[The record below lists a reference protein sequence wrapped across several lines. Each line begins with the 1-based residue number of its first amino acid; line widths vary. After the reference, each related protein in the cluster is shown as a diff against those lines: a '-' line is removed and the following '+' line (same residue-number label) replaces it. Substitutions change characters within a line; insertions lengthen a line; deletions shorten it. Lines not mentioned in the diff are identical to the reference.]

1 MRSASQTTGT
11 GFSLRDYRPADFEAL
26 WRIDQHCFPPGISYS
41 RLELSSF
48 LTRRHA
54 IALVAEYERESPLPE
69 VAHAEAGNGSI
80 AGFVIAHPFRR
91 KYGRILT
98 LDILPEARRFGLGT
112 RLMLA
117 AEERL
122 RDLGCGEVFLETA
135 VNNEA
140 ALRLYG
146 KLGYQVLR
154 TLPGYYASHS
164 LDAFHMGKP
173 L

>member
-1 MRSASQTTGT
+1 M
-11 GFSLRDYRPADFEAL
+11 
-26 WRIDQHCFPPGISYS
+26 
-41 RLELSSF
+41 ELNSF

-54 IALVAEYERESPLPE
+54 IALVAEFEHENVMPADHGESRD
-69 VAHAEAGNGSI
+69 I
-80 AGFVIAHPFRR
+80 IGFVIAHSIRR

-112 RLMLA
+112 KLMLA
-117 AEERL
+117 CEERL
-122 RDLGCGEVFLETA
+122 RAVGCGEVLLETA

-154 TLPGYYASHS
+154 TLPGYYASHA
-164 LDAFHMGKP
+164 LDAFQMAKP

>member
-1 MRSASQTTGT
+1 MTSASPTAGT
-11 GFSLRDYRPADFEAL
+11 GFSIRDYRPDDFEVL
-26 WRIDQHCFPPGISYS
+26 WRIDQCCFPPGISYS
-41 RLELSSF
+41 KVELSSF

-54 IALVAEYERESPLPE
+54 VALVAEFDDGATFATLKPHDVYQ
-69 VAHAEAGNGSI
+69 NI
-80 AGFVIAHPFRR
+80 AGFVIAHAIPG

-98 LDILPEARRFGLGT
+98 LDILSQARRFGLGT
-112 RLMLA
+112 ELMLA
-117 AEERL
+117 CEERL
-122 RDLGCGEVFLETA
+122 RSFGCREVLLETA

-164 LDAFHMGKP
+164 LDAFQMSKS